1 MHKFFAKTQFLGKTI
16 IYLPQCHS
24 TNAEIRTF
32 LKKMALNEG
41 SILVTDFQI
50 NGRGQQNNRWL
61 SQKGKNILMSIF
73 LKPTFLRLDKQ
84 YYLISNRLF

>member
-1 MHKFFAKTQFLGKTI
+1 MSL
-16 IYLPQCHS
+16 

-32 LKKMALNEG
+32 LKMALNVG

-73 LKPTFLRLDKQ
+73 KTQF
-84 YYLISNRLF
+84 SAFG